1 MTEVQRVHE
10 WKVWHFFFFFNKKN
24 ECLYKK
30 LALISPQVTKGWQT
44 SLRKLTTL
52 ITRLHN
58 LFWRF
63 TFLEIHPLPPPS
75 PHGLPLQRQEA
86 RESGVRMHNMEMRQT
101 DSYSVIT
108 ASHIYNIYRRKSWAM
123 VILLVLHIGTNL
135 PRTVQ
140 LYWSITTYMGSK
152 IQWRRGK
159 WVYVSYNFH
168 KVQLQ

>member
-1 MTEVQRVHE
+1 MQTNFLQNFQIYKQKTWWWQKFREFMNE
-10 WKVWHFFFFFNKKN
+10 KFDTFFFFNKKN
-24 ECLYKK
+24 EYLYKK

-86 RESGVRMHNMEMRQT
+86 RESGVRMHNMEMQQT

-108 ASHIYNIYRRKSWAM
+108 ASHIYNIFF
-123 VILLVLHIGTNL
+123 TE
-135 PRTVQ
+135 
-140 LYWSITTYMGSK
+140 
-152 IQWRRGK
+152 GK
-159 WVYVSYNFH
+159 VERWWFC
-168 KVQLQ
+168 